1 MKTTNPALIRER
13 TVAIRRALCAMPL
26 EGPILSNIYT
36 IKLPD
41 GTVYRTDYRNKLE
54 YAKRLGLESNWSEDC
69 PEAGDDFEWLHE
81 LQHGV

>member
-1 MKTTNPALIRER
+1 MNTKQNSLEKQR
-13 TVAIRRALCAMPL
+13 TEAIRRTFQNMPL
-26 EGPILSNIYT
+26 EGQILSNIYT

-54 YAKRLGLESNWSEDC
+54 HAKRLGLETNWCEDC
-69 PEAGDDFEWLHE
+69 PEAGDDFEWLYD